1 MEKDLY
7 VNEKPPVAKKL
18 RSILICGSLP
28 TCPGIRLIRW
38 TAAQKRVAS
47 FGAGNGKLSP
57 LHHPGL
63 FLAEEDDLSARG
75 VQGDL

>member
-1 MEKDLY
+1 MCQVKKAS
-7 VNEKPPVAKKL
+7 VKKL

-28 TCPGIRLIRW
+28 TCPGVRLIRW
-38 TAAQKRVAS
+38 TAAQKWVAS

-57 LHHPGL
+57 LHHSGL
-63 FLAEEDDLSARG
+63 FLAGEDDLSARG